1 MKMRSTRAVA
11 AAVLLIL
18 SVAACSDKARTTATI
33 PTAAQPPYPVNFD
46 PSIFD
51 ETSATIDNEWWP
63 LKAGT
68 QMTWE
73 GSAFED
79 GEKIR
84 RKVVFTVTDLTKEIA
99 GVKAI
104 VGWDR
109 DYNDGELSES
119 ELIFLAQDKQGNVWH
134 LGEYV
139 EHYSENGHFEGGR
152 LWLVGYLE
160 GVKAGI
166 HMTASPKLG
175 DAPYSQGFAPHPWD
189 WDDNAQVYQT
199 GQKTCVRTGCYSDV
213 LVIREYEPAIR
224 GISQLKYYAKGVGS
238 VRIGWLG
245 EEDEERETMELV
257 RLATLTAEELAQTR
271 ATVLEHESRAYMYG
285 LTPPAEQVEAGT

>member
-1 MKMRSTRAVA
+1 M
-11 AAVLLIL
+11 
-18 SVAACSDKARTTATI
+18 
-33 PTAAQPPYPVNFD
+33 
-46 PSIFD
+46 
-51 ETSATIDNEWWP
+51 
-63 LKAGT
+63 
-68 QMTWE
+68 
-73 GSAFED
+73 
-79 GEKIR
+79 
-84 RKVVFTVTDLTKEIA
+84 TDLTKEIA

-189 WDDNAQVYQT
+189 WDDNAQVYQA

-213 LVIREYEPAIR
+213 LVIREYEPTIP

-245 EEDEERETMELV
+245 EEDEERETMELTGSPSS
-257 RLATLTAEELAQTR
+257 RRRSSPRPEPPCSSMR
-271 ATVLEHESRAYMYG
+271 AAPIHIRTHPAGGADRSRHMIERAS
-285 LTPPAEQVEAGT
+285 AKK